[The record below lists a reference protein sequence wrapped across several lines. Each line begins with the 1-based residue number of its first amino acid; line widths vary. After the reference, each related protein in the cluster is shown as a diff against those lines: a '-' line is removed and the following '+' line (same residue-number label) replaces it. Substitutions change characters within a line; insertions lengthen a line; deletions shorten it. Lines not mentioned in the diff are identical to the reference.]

1 MVRRISINQGM
12 AVDMMTRLLK
22 RTAPIVPAVLL
33 LLAPSPGR
41 AAFESLEVDPRARAM
56 GGAYTGVHGGWLA
69 LYHNPAALSEMS
81 DIEVG
86 ASYVQPFGVDFLKL
100 TTGGASMRLSEKLGG
115 IGFGFRRLATEHL
128 DEELSSENT
137 FSVAHGFRLHQDVS
151 TAISFGYALNLYSLE
166 FGASQTLPDPGSAVA
181 FGIDLAARVT
191 LRNRT
196 SVGFLAQNLNNPT
209 IGDEDIEEL
218 PRRVI
223 GGIAYYP
230 YGDVL
235 TTFDLDHVLGEKPR
249 FRGGAEFQ
257 LAEWASLRTGIATD
271 PGLWSGGIGVQWR
284 GVRIDYGFSTGPGP
298 LEESHQVGLSLL
310 PERLGR
316 ED

>member
-1 MVRRISINQGM
+1 MVRRISINRGM
-12 AVDMMTRLLK
+12 ATLMMTRLLK
-22 RTAPIVPAVLL
+22 RTAPIVPALL
-33 LLAPSPGR
+33 LLFAHGPAR

-56 GGAYTGVHGGWLA
+56 GGAYTGMNGGWLA
-69 LYHNPAALSEMS
+69 LYHNPAALSETGNF
-81 DIEVG
+81 ELG
-86 ASYVQPFGVDFLKL
+86 ASYVQPFGVSFLKL
-100 TTGGASMRLSEKLGG
+100 TTGGAVLPISQKLGG
-115 IGFGFRRLATEHL
+115 LGIGFRRLATEHL
-128 DEELSSENT
+128 DQELNSENT
-137 FSVAHGFRLHQDVS
+137 FSLAHGFQLHEDVS
-151 TAISFGYALNLYSLE
+151 TIISFGYALNLYNQE
-166 FGASQTLPDPGSAVA
+166 FGGSVNGVDPGSATA

-223 GGIAYYP
+223 GGVAYYP
-230 YGDVL
+230 YREVL

-257 LAEWASLRTGIATD
+257 LAEWVALRTGIATD
-271 PGLWSGGIGVQWR
+271 PGLWSGGFGVNWKGIR
-284 GVRIDYGFSTGPGP
+284 VDYGFSTGPGP

-310 PERLGR
+310 PSRLGGG
-316 ED
+316 D